1 MALQGCLYLRPRDQI
16 TAKAAASISTLPHL
30 PSHPSEATL
39 SDLSQTTLEFTLT
52 YLHTR
57 YYIANALELPS
68 ASSDV
73 LLNLPPN
80 GSPTSQESDMYN
92 DTEVQEPSA
101 DDVVSLL
108 VDRQA
113 ALRSSVQN
121 KQRLLARLS
130 TSR

>member
-1 MALQGCLYLRPRDQI
+1 
-16 TAKAAASISTLPHL
+16 
-30 PSHPSEATL
+30 
-39 SDLSQTTLEFTLT
+39 
-52 YLHTR
+52 
-57 YYIANALELPS
+57 
-68 ASSDV
+68 
-73 LLNLPPN
+73 
-80 GSPTSQESDMYN
+80 MYN